1 MILNKNILILE
12 DNHKAVSKIL
22 EKLAKL
28 EEEQPFDF
36 STVILSN
43 FLQVQEFI
51 NKNSIIDF
59 DIILLDRDCKLG
71 GSFHVLDIERFGPE
85 KVIAISSVPDFNE
98 EVKKRGVERVVLKD
112 NGNLESFSD
121 AVIKEVEEMV
131 RSMPITESNIH
142 DIT

>member
-43 FLQVQEFI
+43 FLQVQELI
-51 NKNSIIDF
+51 NKNPTIDF

-71 GSFHVLDIERFGPE
+71 GSFHVLDIERLGPE
-85 KVIAISSVPDFNE
+85 KVIAISSVPNFNE
-98 EVKKRGVERVVLKD
+98 ELRKRGVKRVVLKD
-112 NGNLESFSD
+112 NWNLDDFST
-121 AVIKEVEEMV
+121 AVVKEIEEMI
-131 RSMPITESNIH
+131 RSIAVDT
-142 DIT
+142 

>member
-22 EKLAKL
+22 EKLAIL

-51 NKNSIIDF
+51 NNNGKIDF

-71 GSFHVLDIERFGPE
+71 GSFHVLDIERFGAE

-98 EVKKRGVERVVLKD
+98 EAKKRGVKRVVLKD
-112 NGNLESFSD
+112 NANLEGFSV

-131 RSMPITESNIH
+131 RKMSIL
-142 DIT
+142 D